1 MKKGHDVKEEFGEL
15 RVRSQFWNH
24 RISEHLIDGLGKYV
38 QIGLALARLSSCIK
52 LVTNRNLNHDPYH
65 VCRDLLV
72 FAQAKP
78 NSQQGIP
85 MHLRSNSEVSINI
98 PSTLHQVEKL
108 HSPSRTCHEMKHN
121 ETMTIHIYIYMVT
134 SLFVQNDRP
143 AYENCT
149 LHSCTRY
156 IRRSLLQ
163 DVPPDLT
170 HWGRRVQA
178 KSYRQE
184 KRWDAKQR
192 REIWPRGSTYWTHSE
207 TAPP

>member
-1 MKKGHDVKEEFGEL
+1 M
-15 RVRSQFWNH
+15 
-24 RISEHLIDGLGKYV
+24 

-149 LHSCTRY
+149 LHNSTRY
-156 IRRSLLQ
+156 VRRSLLQ

-170 HWGRRVQA
+170 H
-178 KSYRQE
+178 
-184 KRWDAKQR
+184 
-192 REIWPRGSTYWTHSE
+192 
-207 TAPP
+207 